1 MNGELQRIK
10 LYKELNPNELSSEQ
24 FQKLEVQVKNHKPG
38 KIGDEYLDF
47 KLWCYGLPS
56 RQETFANFIAKKLS
70 KKEGA
75 KILEVGCG
83 RTARLS
89 RFLSEK
95 GFKITCIDPVV
106 EITSTAN
113 IEVIKDKFDY
123 KKFDLS
129 KYDYVVAEEPCDA
142 TEHVVRAC
150 VEQKVPFMI
159 VLCAT
164 PHKLISGGIHK
175 DVFEWYEYLV
185 NISKEAIK
193 LRYLDW
199 DPFTTTPLL
208 RSNKF

>member
-1 MNGELQRIK
+1 M
-10 LYKELNPNELSSEQ
+10 
-24 FQKLEVQVKNHKPG
+24 
-38 KIGDEYLDF
+38 
-47 KLWCYGLPS
+47 
-56 RQETFANFIAKKLS
+56 
-70 KKEGA
+70 
-75 KILEVGCG
+75 
-83 RTARLS
+83 
-89 RFLSEK
+89 
-95 GFKITCIDPVV
+95 V

-150 VEQKVPFMI
+150 VEQKIPFMI
-159 VLCAT
+159 VLCGT

-185 NISKEAIK
+185 NISKEDIK

>member
-1 MNGELQRIK
+1 MNDELQRIK
-10 LYKELNPNELSSEQ
+10 LYKKLNPNELSNQQ
-24 FQKLEVQVKNHKPG
+24 FKKLEDQIKNPIRG

-47 KLWCYGLPS
+47 KLWCRGLLS

-95 GFKITCIDPVV
+95 GFVMTCIDPVV
-106 EITSTAN
+106 EITSSAN

-123 KKFDLS
+123 SKFDLS

-150 VEQKVPFMI
+150 VAQNVPFMM
-159 VLCAT
+159 VLCGV
-164 PHKLISGGIHK
+164 PHKLISGNIHK
-175 DVFEWYEYLV
+175 TALEWYEYLV
-185 NISKEAIK
+185 NISREGIK
-193 LRYLDW
+193 LRYLEW
-199 DPFTTTPLL
+199 DPFSTTPLL